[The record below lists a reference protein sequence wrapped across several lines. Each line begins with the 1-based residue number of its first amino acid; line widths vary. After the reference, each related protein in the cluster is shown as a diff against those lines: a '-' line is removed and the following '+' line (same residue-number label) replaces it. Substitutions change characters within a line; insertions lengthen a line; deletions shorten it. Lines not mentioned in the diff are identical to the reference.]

1 MMLGGGDAVFGGVV
15 TAAGLGPE
23 AASGRGPEANLSL
36 SAITSYLLHV
46 LINVL
51 AAVALGAPLQSSVAS
66 EPGSFFSAVSAL
78 RPELKT
84 ERTRDAPFSPR
95 AAT

>member
-1 MMLGGGDAVFGGVV
+1 MQCS
-15 TAAGLGPE
+15 AAWSPPP
-23 AASGRGPEANLSL
+23 ASGRGPEANLSL

-46 LINVL
+46 LLNVL
-51 AAVALGAPLQSSVAS
+51 ATVALGALLQSSVAS

-84 ERTRDAPFSPR
+84 EQTRDAPFSPR